1 MNTYLVNLPRDIIN
15 IIISYHP
22 YFFNYKRE
30 YISLSVYNSIPIKS
44 SIISLTKYNILKE
57 KFMNINSDIMLDK
70 TKIVYTLALF
80 YEVNCSEDD
89 NNRLDYIF

>member
-1 MNTYLVNLPRDIIN
+1 M
-15 IIISYHP
+15 
-22 YFFNYKRE
+22 
-30 YISLSVYNSIPIKS
+30 
-44 SIISLTKYNILKE
+44 LKE

-80 YEVNCSEDD
+80 YEVNCSEDE